1 MLKIK
6 NIIVIVFCLNICFV
20 FADGQTQ
27 MNGSLEYFYMSRLD
41 NSSIVNIPFRVL
53 DFYTYHQNGDLDV
66 NANLSLEYRGRRDT
80 DFLTDTDLE
89 DFSIDI
95 RELYFAYYLADGE
108 IRIGKQVHSWG
119 NVDENSP
126 IDNLNAYDYYYL
138 LLGGAEKK
146 LGCYSM
152 ALDYYFLESSNLKY
166 SLVFSPLHNTSRVP
180 INDPDYPIGF
190 SSGLSLSPE
199 TIVLNDAN
207 PYELGMNIKYSFNFG
222 DVSFSKLGAYD
233 RLPNLSGLTVYTD
246 ESFMGTVFSAVPRW
260 SYRYTDVYNIGSVL
274 LFDDFTLRMDYAE
287 FSSSDQNN
295 INTFLSIEDNPN
307 DVCVGNNLD
316 QLTCAPALYTNAV
329 RSFEESAKYIQTT
342 LQLELPLPGDFQ
354 INMQYFNYDLKKYNA
369 NELGLSCDELVEALP
384 LFTEESCADIES
396 DLGLS
401 LDQVETI
408 NYFMPGM
415 GSPIAMITSK
425 SIILNFKQYLLDRN
439 LLFTI
444 TDFFDLDKGNG
455 KLTSFEL
462 EYNFGSGLKV
472 SAGITKIKGDSSLEN
487 YTFNAMEDF
496 SHFRCQMKYYF

>member
-1 MLKIK
+1 
-6 NIIVIVFCLNICFV
+6 
-20 FADGQTQ
+20 
-27 MNGSLEYFYMSRLD
+27 
-41 NSSIVNIPFRVL
+41 
-53 DFYTYHQNGDLDV
+53 
-66 NANLSLEYRGRRDT
+66 
-80 DFLTDTDLE
+80 
-89 DFSIDI
+89 
-95 RELYFAYYLADGE
+95 
-108 IRIGKQVHSWG
+108 
-119 NVDENSP
+119 
-126 IDNLNAYDYYYL
+126 
-138 LLGGAEKK
+138 
-146 LGCYSM
+146 
-152 ALDYYFLESSNLKY
+152 
-166 SLVFSPLHNTSRVP
+166 
-180 INDPDYPIGF
+180 
-190 SSGLSLSPE
+190 
-199 TIVLNDAN
+199 
-207 PYELGMNIKYSFNFG
+207 
-222 DVSFSKLGAYD
+222 
-233 RLPNLSGLTVYTD
+233 
-246 ESFMGTVFSAVPRW
+246 
-260 SYRYTDVYNIGSVL
+260 
-274 LFDDFTLRMDYAE
+274 TLRMDYAE